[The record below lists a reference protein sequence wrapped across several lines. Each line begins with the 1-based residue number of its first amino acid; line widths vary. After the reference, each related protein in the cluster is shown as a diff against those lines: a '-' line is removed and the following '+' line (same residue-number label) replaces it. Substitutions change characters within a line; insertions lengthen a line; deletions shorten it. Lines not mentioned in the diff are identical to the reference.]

1 MARYRGPRL
10 RIIRRLGTALPGLIR
25 TDADLRRPYPPGQH
39 GPNRRRKMSDYAL
52 RLAEKQKIRFHYG
65 LSEKQL
71 RRYAAKAFRAKG
83 NSGTNLMV
91 ALERRL
97 DNAVFRAG
105 FAPSIRASRQ
115 MVGHGHIMVNGG
127 KVNIPSYELRVGDE
141 ITVRDNSKMKNHI
154 IEARKDPMNLP
165 QPEWLENGE
174 KEDAV
179 KLNMLP
185 MRDTVPFE
193 LNEQLV
199 VEYYSGR

>member
-1 MARYRGPRL
+1 
-10 RIIRRLGTALPGLIR
+10 
-25 TDADLRRPYPPGQH
+25 
-39 GPNRRRKMSDYAL
+39 
-52 RLAEKQKIRFHYG
+52 
-65 LSEKQL
+65 
-71 RRYAAKAFRAKG
+71 
-83 NSGTNLMV
+83 
-91 ALERRL
+91 
-97 DNAVFRAG
+97 
-105 FAPSIRASRQ
+105 
-115 MVGHGHIMVNGG
+115 
-127 KVNIPSYELRVGDE
+127 
-141 ITVRDNSKMKNHI
+141 MKNHI